1 MLEGMQMRKDKLIF
15 ALLTAFILSG
25 CEGYQLGGPFAE
37 KPAGYTGG
45 SMCKQERPM
54 QVEYAPQQ
62 FMSVPTCHMNELTVP
77 LNELEIAKAE
87 GLYEPV
93 AYVNE
98 DEVRAVEPIVEI
110 EPKTD
115 ELDINPDEI
124 EPKTDEWDINPDEI
138 EGEFP
143 DVENNKYNK
152 KQVILQN
159 LESRVLAF
167 CRGSKK
173 AIDVCVERLSCA
185 GFTRITNVPRLPA
198 KYDLAPNKG
207 YPARRW
213 REGESVPRW

>member
-15 ALLTAFILSG
+15 ALLSAFILSG

-45 SMCKQERPM
+45 SMCKKERPM
-54 QVEYAPQQ
+54 QVQYAPQQ
-62 FMSVPTCHMNELTVP
+62 YMSVPTCYMDDLTVP
-77 LNELEIAKAE
+77 LTELEIAKAE

-98 DEVRAVEPIVEI
+98 DEVRAVEPIVQ
-110 EPKTD
+110 PT
-115 ELDINPDEI
+115 
-124 EPKTDEWDINPDEI
+124 PKTDEWDINPDEI

>member
-45 SMCKQERPM
+45 SMCKKERPM

-62 FMSVPTCHMNELTVP
+62 YMSVPTCYMDDLTVP
-77 LNELEIAKAE
+77 LTELEIAKAE

-93 AYVNE
+93 ANVNE
-98 DEVRAVEPIVEI
+98 DEVRAVEPIV
-110 EPKTD
+110 
-115 ELDINPDEI
+115 EI

-185 GFTRITNVPRLPA
+185 GFTIITNVPRLPA

>member
-1 MLEGMQMRKDKLIF
+1 MIF
-15 ALLTAFILSG
+15 ALLAALILSG

-45 SMCKQERPM
+45 SMCKKERPM

-62 FMSVPTCHMNELTVP
+62 YMSVPTCYMNDLTIP
-77 LNELEIAKAE
+77 LTELEIAKAE
-87 GLYEPV
+87 GLYDPV
-93 AYVNE
+93 ANVNE
-98 DEVRAVEPIVEI
+98 EEIRAVELSLQTELEPEI
-110 EPKTD
+110 
-115 ELDINPDEI
+115 
-124 EPKTDEWDINPDEI
+124 DEWDINPDDI

-152 KQVILQN
+152 KQIIMQN

-173 AIDVCVERLSCA
+173 AIDTCVERLSCA
-185 GFTRITNVPRLPA
+185 GFERISNVPRLPA

>member
-45 SMCKQERPM
+45 SMCKKERPM

-62 FMSVPTCHMNELTVP
+62 YMSVPTCYMDDLTVP
-77 LNELEIAKAE
+77 LTELEIAKAE

-98 DEVRAVEPIVEI
+98 DEVRAVEPIV
-110 EPKTD
+110 
-115 ELDINPDEI
+115 EI

-185 GFTRITNVPRLPA
+185 GFTRITNVPRLSA

>member
-45 SMCKQERPM
+45 SMCKKERPM

-62 FMSVPTCHMNELTVP
+62 YMSVPTCYMDDLTVP
-77 LNELEIAKAE
+77 LTELEIAKAE

-98 DEVRAVEPIVEI
+98 DEVRAVEPIVA
-110 EPKTD
+110 
-115 ELDINPDEI
+115 L

>member
-1 MLEGMQMRKDKLIF
+1 MRKDKLIF
-15 ALLTAFILSG
+15 ALFTAFILSG

-45 SMCKQERPM
+45 SMCKKERPM

-62 FMSVPTCHMNELTVP
+62 YMSVPTCHMDDLTVP
-77 LNELEIAKAE
+77 LTELEIAKAE

-93 AYVNE
+93 ANVNE
-98 DEVRAVEPIVEI
+98 DEVRAVKPIV
-110 EPKTD
+110 
-115 ELDINPDEI
+115 EI

>member
-1 MLEGMQMRKDKLIF
+1 
-15 ALLTAFILSG
+15 
-25 CEGYQLGGPFAE
+25 
-37 KPAGYTGG
+37 
-45 SMCKQERPM
+45 M

-62 FMSVPTCHMNELTVP
+62 YMSVPTCYMDDLTVP
-77 LNELEIAKAE
+77 LTELEIAKAE
-87 GLYEPV
+87 GLYEPI
-93 AYVNE
+93 ANVNE
-98 DEVRAVEPIVEI
+98 DEVRAVEPIVA
-110 EPKTD
+110 
-115 ELDINPDEI
+115 L

-185 GFTRITNVPRLPA
+185 GFTRISNVPRLPA

>member
-1 MLEGMQMRKDKLIF
+1 MLEGMQMKKDKLIF

-45 SMCKQERPM
+45 SMCKKERPM
-54 QVEYAPQQ
+54 QVQYAPQQ
-62 FMSVPTCHMNELTVP
+62 YMSVPTCYMDDLTVP
-77 LNELEIAKAE
+77 LTELEIAKAE
-87 GLYEPV
+87 GLYEPI

-98 DEVRAVEPIVEI
+98 DEVRAVEPIVA
-110 EPKTD
+110 
-115 ELDINPDEI
+115 L

>member
-45 SMCKQERPM
+45 SMCKKERPM

-62 FMSVPTCHMNELTVP
+62 YMSVPACYMDDLTVP
-77 LNELEIAKAE
+77 LTELEIAKAE

-98 DEVRAVEPIVEI
+98 DEVRAVEPIV
-110 EPKTD
+110 
-115 ELDINPDEI
+115 EI